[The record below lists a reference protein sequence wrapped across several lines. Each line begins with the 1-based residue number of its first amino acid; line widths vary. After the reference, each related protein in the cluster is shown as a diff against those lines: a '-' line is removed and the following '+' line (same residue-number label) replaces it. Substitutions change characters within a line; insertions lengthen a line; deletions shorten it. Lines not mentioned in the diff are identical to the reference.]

1 MSTGKLKK
9 DLALLTR
16 SRTQRPGSFR
26 TIVRVVISG
35 QRCCQRILPGSFTTR
50 GRKLQQDL
58 SRSDNPNNYS
68 GCHRWLR
75 TPGPESLAA
84 RKLQPGDSRAA

>member
-16 SRTQRPGSFR
+16 SGTQRPGSFR
-26 TIVRVVISG
+26 TIVRVVTLRAG
-35 QRCCQRILPGSFTTR
+35 CDPELLFPVDFGPAELPGSYSPEPEPEQFI
-50 GRKLQQDL
+50 GL
-58 SRSDNPNNYS
+58 SSPAA
-68 GCHRWLR
+68 G
-75 TPGPESLAA
+75 PGPESLAA